1 VTRVSYALDGSI
13 ATVTMDDGKANVMS
27 PAMQAELNQAFDRAA
42 SDDAVVILTGREGML
57 SAGFDL
63 NVLGSGGAEAA
74 SMVIGG
80 FELAARMLA
89 FPRPIVIACSGH
101 AIAMGS
107 FLLLA
112 GDYRIGTTNP
122 AKYTANEVAIG
133 LTMPR
138 AALEI
143 LRQRLTPAAVVRAAL
158 LAEVFTPTNAVEA
171 GFLDEMVPADE
182 LAGAAREVATR
193 LATLDPEAHAA
204 TTLRARAR
212 LLADLRTAIDA
223 DAAELNGL
231 L

>member
-1 VTRVSYALDGSI
+1 MARVSYVLDGSI

-27 PAMQAELNQAFDRAA
+27 PAMQGELNQAFDRAA

-63 NVLGSGGAEAA
+63 NVLGGGGAEAA

-143 LRQRLTPAAVVRAAL
+143 LRQRLTPAAFVRAAM
-158 LAEVFTPTNAVEA
+158 LAEVFTPANAVEA
-171 GFLDEMVPADE
+171 GFLDQIASTDE
-182 LAGAAREVATR
+182 LAGVAHEVATR
-193 LATLDPEAHAA
+193 LASLPPAAYAA
-204 TTLRARAR
+204 TKLRARAR
-212 LLADLRTAIDA
+212 LLADLRAAIDA
-223 DAAELNGL
+223 DATELTGL